1 MFFIFNTTVFCRQ
14 LLQLHTFFKHFNND
28 YLCTDYWRT
37 FICSSCQYFFL
48 FFLIFKVFYYT
59 SVIVIYCNTYVQ
71 SKNIS
76 GKRQLFV
83 ASSPTNPTPPDSLT
97 SDDSSYMSARDSS
110 ATSLS
115 TARVRFSPV
124 TLLDLPTQGQHQDS
138 TVPLQASSP
147 SSRRSSSISEFIA

>member
-1 MFFIFNTTVFCRQ
+1 MFI
-14 LLQLHTFFKHFNND
+14 
-28 YLCTDYWRT
+28 YRT
-37 FICSSCQYFFL
+37 FIFYFCNISL
-48 FFLIFKVFYYT
+48 DMYHINIIKVFRRG
-59 SVIVIYCNTYVQ
+59 SVIIIYDVVYVRSKFIQCN
-71 SKNIS
+71 NNF
-76 GKRQLFV
+76 L

-110 ATSLS
+110 ATSMS

-147 SSRRSSSISEFIA
+147 SSRRSSSVSEFIA